1 MRGFTTILAL
11 LLPLIGCGPLSPSAS
26 LPYDAALGAADPTRA
41 AIFSTAYAFNNPGG
55 LGTPAIAAR
64 AAANVEYLAVSLP
77 HDVRYGS
84 SPTVNLQMA
93 AARQEMHG
101 ALGIVE
107 GASPQLVV
115 NGLYAASRALA
126 AGGNE
131 AAANALSPAVF
142 TNGGETLR
150 RLAAMGPLPRT
161 AEATAMAEREHLR
174 IEQERI
180 NSQSSGDSSGR
191 N

>member
-1 MRGFTTILAL
+1 MRGFITTLAL
-11 LLPLIGCGPLSPSAS
+11 LLPLMGCGPLSPSAS

-55 LGTPAIAAR
+55 LATPAIAAR
-64 AAANVEYLAVSLP
+64 AAANVEFLAVSLP

-84 SPTVNLQMA
+84 SPTVNQQMA
-93 AARQEMHG
+93 AARREMHA

-107 GASPQLVV
+107 AANPQLVV

-126 AGGNE
+126 AGDN
-131 AAANALSPAVF
+131 AAAESALAPAVF
-142 TNGGETLR
+142 SNGEETLR
-150 RLAAMGPLPRT
+150 RLAAMGPWPRT

-180 NSQSSGDSSGR
+180 NSQPGGDSSGR

>member
-1 MRGFTTILAL
+1 MRGFVVTLAL
-11 LLPLIGCGPLSPSAS
+11 LLPLMGCGPLSPSAS
-26 LPYDAALGAADPTRA
+26 LPYDAALGAADPTRG
-41 AIFSTAYAFNNPGG
+41 AIFSSAYAFNNPGG
-55 LGTPAIAAR
+55 LANPAIAAR
-64 AAANVEYLAVSLP
+64 AAANVEFLAGSLP

-84 SPTVNLQMA
+84 SPTVNLQLA

-101 ALGIVE
+101 ALGIAE
-107 GASPQLVV
+107 GADPQLVV
-115 NGLYAASRALA
+115 NALYAASRALG
-126 AGGNE
+126 AGDT
-131 AAANALSPAVF
+131 AAAERALAPPVF
-142 TNGGETLR
+142 SNGGETLR
-150 RLAAMGPLPRT
+150 RLAAMGRLPRT

>member
-1 MRGFTTILAL
+1 MRGFITTLAL

-26 LPYDAALGAADPTRA
+26 LPNDAALGAADPTRA

-55 LGTPAIAAR
+55 LATPAIAAR
-64 AAANVEYLAVSLP
+64 AAANVEFLAVSLP
-77 HDVRYGS
+77 HDARYGS
-84 SPTVNLQMA
+84 SPTVNQQMA
-93 AARQEMHG
+93 AARREMHA

-107 GASPQLVV
+107 AANPQLVV

-126 AGGNE
+126 AGDN
-131 AAANALSPAVF
+131 AAAERALAPAVF
-142 TNGGETLR
+142 SNGGETLR

-180 NSQSSGDSSGR
+180 NSQPGGDSSGR

>member
-1 MRGFTTILAL
+1 MRGFVVTLAL
-11 LLPLIGCGPLSPSAS
+11 LLPLMGCGPLSPSAS
-26 LPYDAALGAADPTRA
+26 LPYDAALGAADPTRG
-41 AIFSTAYAFNNPGG
+41 AIFSSAYAFNNPGG
-55 LGTPAIAAR
+55 LANPAIAAR
-64 AAANVEYLAVSLP
+64 AAANVEFLAVSLP

-101 ALGIVE
+101 ALGIAE
-107 GASPQLVV
+107 GANPQLVV
-115 NGLYAASRALA
+115 NALYAASRALG
-126 AGGNE
+126 AGDT
-131 AAANALSPAVF
+131 AAAERALAPPVF
-142 TNGGETLR
+142 SNGGETLR
-150 RLAAMGPLPRT
+150 RLSAMGRLPRT

>member
-1 MRGFTTILAL
+1 MRGFITTLAL
-11 LLPLIGCGPLSPSAS
+11 LLPVIGCGPLSPGAS
-26 LPYDAALGAADPTRA
+26 LPYDATLGAADPTRG

-55 LGTPAIAAR
+55 LATPAIAAR
-64 AAANVEYLAVSLP
+64 AAANVEFLAVSLP
-77 HDVRYGS
+77 HDARYGS
-84 SPTVNLQMA
+84 SPTVNQQMA
-93 AARQEMHG
+93 AARREMHA

-107 GASPQLVV
+107 GANPQLVV

-126 AGGNE
+126 AGDN
-131 AAANALSPAVF
+131 AAAERALAPAVF
-142 TNGGETLR
+142 SNGGETLR
-150 RLAAMGPLPRT
+150 RLAAMGPWPRT

-180 NSQSSGDSSGR
+180 NSQPGGDSSGR